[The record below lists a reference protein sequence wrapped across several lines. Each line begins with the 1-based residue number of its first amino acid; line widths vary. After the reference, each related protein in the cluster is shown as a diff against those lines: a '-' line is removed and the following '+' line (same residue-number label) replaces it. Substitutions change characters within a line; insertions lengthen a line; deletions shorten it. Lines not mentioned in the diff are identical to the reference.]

1 MFSGKE
7 VAKTVAVCAGKRV
20 LLGVLLASS
29 QINLEKLSSIV
40 GEKVVLMGEQECN
53 ETFPDCEAGAIPPFG
68 ELYGVPVYMEKALA
82 EDPEIVLG
90 AGTLSESALLPN
102 VSEEYLL

>member
-7 VAKTVAVCAGKRV
+7 VAKTVAVCPGKRV

-82 EDPEIVLG
+82 EDSEIVLG